1 LHFNQSQKSWQTAKL
16 ACLNNAVEK
25 YWPRRI
31 SADVSAVFFDAMC
44 FVYRFCAS
52 GREKENHE
60 LVDTEAGD
68 A

>member
-1 LHFNQSQKSWQTAKL
+1 
-16 ACLNNAVEK
+16 VEK